1 LPLSTDTDIA
11 VALCDRLAAARPDVL
26 VAPPVC
32 YGSSGEHAGFAG
44 TISIGQAAVE
54 LLVVELVRSATDTFG
69 RVLLVSAHGGNTV
82 AVQAA
87 CRLLRAEGR
96 DVRLFLPRWQGEL
109 HAGRAETS
117 MMLALHPDRVDMA
130 RAVPGNTESLAELW
144 PRLVAGGVRSVSE
157 SGVLGDPTGADAEHG
172 DALLD
177 RLLEDLNRDVDRWLA
192 GPDGTAR
199 PDGAVG
205 PDGAAAHPNGAAPR
219 PDGAA
224 PHPNSAAADPDG
236 AVAG

>member
-1 LPLSTDTDIA
+1 MSPEVGGLASLAWPAVAERARRSILAVPLGATEQHGPHLPLSTDTDIA
-11 VALCDRLAAARPDVL
+11 VALCERLAAARPDVL

-82 AVQAA
+82 AVEAA
-87 CRLLRAEGR
+87 CRLLRAEAR
-96 DVRLFLPRWQGEL
+96 EVRLFLPRWQGEP

-130 RAVPGNTESLAELW
+130 RAAPGNTESLAVLW
-144 PRLVAGGVRSVSE
+144 PRLVSGGVRSVSE

-172 DALLD
+172 HALLD
-177 RLLEDLNRDVDRWLA
+177 RLGADLRREVERWLVT
-192 GPDGTAR
+192 G
-199 PDGAVG
+199 
-205 PDGAAAHPNGAAPR
+205 PNGAVT
-219 PDGAA
+219 G
-224 PHPNSAAADPDG
+224 
-236 AVAG
+236 